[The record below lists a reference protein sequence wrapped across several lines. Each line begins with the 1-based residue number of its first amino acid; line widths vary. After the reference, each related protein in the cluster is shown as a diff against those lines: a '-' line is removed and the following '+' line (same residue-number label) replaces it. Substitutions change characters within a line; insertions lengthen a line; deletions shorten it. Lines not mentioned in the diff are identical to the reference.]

1 MPTKKMC
8 VVCGFALPR
17 LKRTDTEYCGS
28 TCRVRSHRARKR
40 AVYRERWEELRRLYR
55 EIRERELIRPLSG
68 RYPFPLRARRSI
80 AALEAQ
86 IQELLELLAGERQQ
100 HAITEQRLA
109 KTEAQTSASSNAS
122 AEEIERLQEHQSAL
136 ERALKV
142 SEREQKSVR
151 EEADEERHRANQ
163 AERQLQDAEL
173 RVQELEKEIA
183 ARDQLPVEPVSER
196 SQRESKLLSLI
207 QAERKESAKERRAYL
222 AAQSSSSTHT
232 EALSEQLSALRTEL
246 VQTHAALSRERSRS
260 ERLQQGTVQ
269 MRAALRR
276 EIAGRT
282 GAQSAV
288 GEGRVAFDRV
298 KKQRDSLFKHVREV
312 SAEHEMRTKGE
323 SQAVAAI
330 TKERDKARKEAAQAK
345 ADLEEGMAKV
355 DVHQQQLK
363 RHLEDLLRKQESGI
377 QLHSH
382 DGSYNPNLD
391 PLVMTM
397 LEYLIDSSSLA
408 HWQAGRGLRI
418 TGRPLLKEKSLP
430 QQAHDMAMAA
440 RWALVAD
447 PPQSRTRYSDWQP
460 DGHTLDADSESFL
473 CNRIETRQF
482 DRMWKLFPHRP
493 SRHTGFLKR

>member
-1 MPTKKMC
+1 
-8 VVCGFALPR
+8 
-17 LKRTDTEYCGS
+17 
-28 TCRVRSHRARKR
+28 
-40 AVYRERWEELRRLYR
+40 
-55 EIRERELIRPLSG
+55 
-68 RYPFPLRARRSI
+68 
-80 AALEAQ
+80 
-86 IQELLELLAGERQQ
+86 
-100 HAITEQRLA
+100 
-109 KTEAQTSASSNAS
+109 
-122 AEEIERLQEHQSAL
+122 
-136 ERALKV
+136 V
-142 SEREQKSVR
+142 SERELKSVR

-183 ARDQLPVEPVSER
+183 ARDQLPIEPVSER

-232 EALSEQLSALRTEL
+232 EALSEQLSALQTEL
-246 VQTHAALSRERSRS
+246 VQTQPALSRERSRS
-260 ERLQQGTVQ
+260 ERLQEGTVQ

-276 EIAGRT
+276 ESAGRI

-298 KKQRDSLFKHVREV
+298 KKQRDSLFKHARDV
-312 SAEHEMRTKGE
+312 SAEHEVRTKGE
-323 SQAVAAI
+323 SQAVAVTHQGTGQSA
-330 TKERDKARKEAAQAK
+330 EGSGPSE
-345 ADLEEGMAKV
+345 ADLEEGMANLEE
-355 DVHQQQLK
+355 HQQQA
-363 RHLEDLLRKQESGI
+363 QEASRGSPSQKESAI

-382 DGSYNPNLD
+382 DGSYDPNLD